1 LQGIKLTP
9 TSYIVLG
16 LLARRERTPYELKTS
31 VADGVGNMWSLQH
44 TQVYAEPERLAAS
57 GYLTV
62 TQEETGRRRKVYR
75 ITDAGREA
83 LGAWL
88 AAPPTDELP
97 EIRDIH
103 LLKVFFGA
111 DPLPIARRQ
120 AHAHEAK
127 LAEYQELTDS
137 LEKALEFGQAMALR
151 AGIAHEREMIQFWLD
166 VTEAADLPGEA
177 AWAAGRRGRLGGAG
191 GSVAWAAG
199 RRGRL
204 SGCGWLAGG
213 AAAWRLL
220 GMALRVARTPFW
232 QHNQQI

>member
-31 VADGVGNMWSLQH
+31 VAEGVGNMWSLQH
-44 TQVYAEPERLAAS
+44 TQLYAEPERLAAS

-62 TQEETGRRRKVYR
+62 TQEETGRRRKLYR

-83 LGAWL
+83 LADWL

-120 AHAHEAK
+120 ARAHEAK
-127 LAEYQELTDS
+127 LAEYQELTDC

-166 VTEAADLPGEA
+166 VAEAADLPS
-177 AWAAGRRGRLGGAG
+177 R
-191 GSVAWAAG
+191 
-199 RRGRL
+199 
-204 SGCGWLAGG
+204 WLATAPAGS
-213 AAAWRLL
+213 AA
-220 GMALRVARTPFW
+220 
-232 QHNQQI
+232 

>member
-1 LQGIKLTP
+1 
-9 TSYIVLG
+9 
-16 LLARRERTPYELKTS
+16 
-31 VADGVGNMWSLQH
+31 MWSLQH
-44 TQVYAEPERLAAS
+44 TQLYAEPERLAAS

-88 AAPPTDELP
+88 GAPPTDELP

-120 AHAHEAK
+120 ARAHEAK
-127 LAEYQELTDS
+127 LAEYQELTDC

-151 AGIAHEREMIQFWLD
+151 AGLAHEREMIQFWLD
-166 VTEAADLPGEA
+166 VAEAADLPMR
-177 AWAAGRRGRLGGAG
+177 W
-191 GSVAWAAG
+191 
-199 RRGRL
+199 
-204 SGCGWLAGG
+204 
-213 AAAWRLL
+213 
-220 GMALRVARTPFW
+220 
-232 QHNQQI
+232 

>member
-1 LQGIKLTP
+1 MQGIKLTP

-31 VADGVGNMWSLQH
+31 VAEGVGNMWSLQH
-44 TQVYAEPERLAAS
+44 TQLYAEPERLAAS

-62 TQEETGRRRKVYR
+62 TQEETGRRRKLYQ

-120 AHAHEAK
+120 ARAHEAK
-127 LAEYQELTDS
+127 LAEYQELTDC

-151 AGIAHEREMIQFWLD
+151 AGIAHERKMIQFWLD
-166 VTEAADLPGEA
+166 VAEAADLPAREG
-177 AWAAGRRGRLGGAG
+177 WAGGAG
-191 GSVAWAAG
+191 RHGPGVRVPVLRCWALARGCWPG
-199 RRGRL
+199 RDSRRP
-204 SGCGWLAGG
+204 AGG
-213 AAAWRLL
+213 FGRKFD
-220 GMALRVARTPFW
+220 ARRRITGRF
-232 QHNQQI
+232 